1 LQKSG
6 TSVPLSL
13 RTREAGPLRAST
25 AAASS
30 WTRLAAIF
38 LLIPAL
44 AMVAACVGG
53 RGGSIPYDVKDFQAP
68 DAPTVISLDQDYK
81 IAPLD
86 LLTISVFQVPD
97 LSGDYKVDLTG
108 FISIP
113 LLGNIRA
120 VDMTAAQLD
129 QALTQQLGA
138 KYLRSPDVSV
148 AIKESSTRVVTVDGS
163 VKQPGNYQIAGQ
175 TTLIQAIAMAHRVA
189 VFRKIQ
195 GQRMAAA
202 FDLSD
207 IRRGK
212 SEDPT
217 LYAGDIVVVDG
228 SRVKAIQ
235 RELLQSL
242 PILSIFRPF

>member
-1 LQKSG
+1 
-6 TSVPLSL
+6 
-13 RTREAGPLRAST
+13 
-25 AAASS
+25 
-30 WTRLAAIF
+30 
-38 LLIPAL
+38 
-44 AMVAACVGG
+44 MVAACVGG

-175 TTLIQAIAMAHRVA
+175 TTLIQAIAMARGTDETANPHRVA